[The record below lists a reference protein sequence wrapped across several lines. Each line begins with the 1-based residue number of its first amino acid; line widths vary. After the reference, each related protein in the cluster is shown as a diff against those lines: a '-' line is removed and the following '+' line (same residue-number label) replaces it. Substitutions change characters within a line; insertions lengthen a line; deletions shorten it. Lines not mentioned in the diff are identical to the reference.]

1 MSYFGP
7 LRELIPLVRPRA
19 ADELAL
25 RWIANCND
33 RRPAEQPSRIWA
45 DHLASVAD
53 YWDHKRRHPDTHAG
67 AMVVVCQWVPYVL
80 ATASILTVNPIILVP
95 AVFALRQREG
105 RRSSFRPRVS

>member
-7 LRELIPLVRPRA
+7 LRELLPVVRPRA

-25 RWIANCND
+25 RWIAHYDD
-33 RRPAEQPSRIWA
+33 RRHAERPSRIWA

-67 AMVVVCQWVPYVL
+67 AMVIACRWVPVVL
-80 ATASILTVNPIILVP
+80 ATASMLTINPIILVP
-95 AVFALRQREG
+95 AVLALRRRERG
-105 RRSSFRPRVS
+105 GGWLRPRVS